1 MCAIERCC
9 SRRSGLI
16 DAVSN
21 FCACGLRPI
30 QVLCDVASA
39 PAEPA
44 ARKSEKIVKVAIV
57 HDWLV
62 TAGSAE
68 RVLQSLLECFPQAD
82 VFTIV
87 DFMEER
93 SFLKNRQVY
102 TSFIQKLPFARVR
115 YRNYLALMP
124 LAIEQF
130 DLLAYDLVLSSSHA
144 VAKGVLVG
152 PDQLHVSYVHSAL
165 RHAGELPHQNL
176 KKSGF
181 ASGLK
186 SVFVRMLLHYIR
198 GWDARSANGVD
209 YLIASSRYSSRRIQQ
224 AYQRDSTVIYPPV
237 DVSGLSVGT
246 HKEDFYVT
254 ASSMVPHKRIDLIVK
269 AFSRTP
275 ERRLVVIGD
284 GPDMARIKAAAG
296 PNVEILG
303 YRPFDVLHD
312 HLQRARAFVFA
323 AEEDFDVSIVEAQAC
338 GTPVIAFGKGGALE
352 SVIGLPDERPTG
364 VFFREQT
371 IESLI
376 SAVDTFEQ
384 HSDRFNSTFCRENAE
399 RFSAG
404 TFKAALST
412 FVDVRLA
419 SFRSE
424 AALSSTQ
431 PPSVRLARQ
440 RRQPS
445 ADETVGLNDHRST
458 AVKNT
463 RLNSTSP
470 RRR

>member
-1 MCAIERCC
+1 M
-9 SRRSGLI
+9 
-16 DAVSN
+16 
-21 FCACGLRPI
+21 
-30 QVLCDVASA
+30 
-39 PAEPA
+39 
-44 ARKSEKIVKVAIV
+44 KVAIV

-68 RVLQSLLECFPQAD
+68 RVLQSILECFPQAD
-82 VFTIV
+82 IFTIV
-87 DFMEER
+87 DFLEDR
-93 SFLKNRQVY
+93 SFLKNRRVY
-102 TSFIQKLPFARVR
+102 TSFIQKLPFARAR

-152 PDQLHVSYVHSAL
+152 PDQLHVSYVHSSI
-165 RHAGELPHQNL
+165 RHARDLQHQNL
-176 KKSGF
+176 KESGF

-186 SVFVRMLLHYIR
+186 SVFVHYIR

-209 YLIASSRYSSRRIQQ
+209 HLIANSRYSSRRIQQ

-237 DVSGLSVGT
+237 DVSGLSVGIR
-246 HKEDFYVT
+246 KQDFYVT

-275 ERRLVVIGD
+275 ERRLVVIGE
-284 GPDMARIKAAAG
+284 GPDMARIMAAAG

-303 YRPFDVLHD
+303 YQPFDVLHD
-312 HLQRARAFVFA
+312 HLLRARGFVFA

-384 HSDRFNSTFCRENAE
+384 HSGCFNSTFCRENAE
-399 RFSAG
+399 RFSAEN
-404 TFKAALST
+404 FKAALST
-412 FVDVRLA
+412 FVEVRLA

-424 AALSSTQ
+424 AALSSAQ
-431 PPSVRLARQ
+431 PPSVRPSPQ
-440 RRQPS
+440 RRPS
-445 ADETVGLNDHRST
+445 ADGTAGLNDRRST
-458 AVKNT
+458 VVEDT
-463 RLNSTSP
+463 RLNSMSP

>member
-1 MCAIERCC
+1 M
-9 SRRSGLI
+9 
-16 DAVSN
+16 
-21 FCACGLRPI
+21 
-30 QVLCDVASA
+30 
-39 PAEPA
+39 
-44 ARKSEKIVKVAIV
+44 KVAIV

-68 RVLQSLLECFPQAD
+68 RVLQSMLECFPQAD
-82 VFTIV
+82 IFTIV
-87 DFMEER
+87 DFLEDR

-102 TSFIQKLPFARVR
+102 TSFIQKLPFARAR
-115 YRNYLALMP
+115 YRSYLALMP

-152 PDQLHVSYVHSAL
+152 PNQLHVSYVHSSI
-165 RHAGELPHQNL
+165 RHARDLQHQNL
-176 KKSGF
+176 RESGF
-181 ASGLK
+181 ASGLE

-209 YLIASSRYSSRRIQQ
+209 HLIANSRYSSRRIQQ

-237 DVSGLSVGT
+237 DVSGLSVGIR
-246 HKEDFYVT
+246 KQDFYVT

-296 PNVEILG
+296 PNVEILV
-303 YRPFDVLHD
+303 YQPFDVLHD

-323 AEEDFDVSIVEAQAC
+323 AEEDFDSSIVEAQAC

-352 SVIGLPDERPTG
+352 SVTGLPDERPTG
-364 VFFREQT
+364 VFFKEQT

-376 SAVDTFEQ
+376 RAVDTFEQ
-384 HSDRFNSTFCRENAE
+384 HSGCFNSTFCRENAE
-399 RFSAG
+399 RFSAEN
-404 TFKAALST
+404 FKEALST
-412 FVDVRLA
+412 FVEVRLA

-431 PPSVRLARQ
+431 PSSIRPALQGRRL
-440 RRQPS
+440 S
-445 ADETVGLNDHRST
+445 
-458 AVKNT
+458 
-463 RLNSTSP
+463 
-470 RRR
+470 

>member
-1 MCAIERCC
+1 M
-9 SRRSGLI
+9 
-16 DAVSN
+16 
-21 FCACGLRPI
+21 
-30 QVLCDVASA
+30 
-39 PAEPA
+39 
-44 ARKSEKIVKVAIV
+44 KVAIV

-68 RVLQSLLECFPQAD
+68 RVLQSILECFPQAD
-82 VFTIV
+82 IFTIV
-87 DFMEER
+87 DFLEDR
-93 SFLKNRQVY
+93 SFLKNRQVT
-102 TSFIQKLPFARVR
+102 TSFVQKLPFARAQ

-130 DLLAYDLVLSSSHA
+130 DLLAYDLVVSSSHA

-152 PDQLHVSYVHSAL
+152 PDQLHVSYVHSSIRYARDL
-165 RHAGELPHQNL
+165 QHQNL
-176 KKSGF
+176 REFGF

-186 SVFVRMLLHYIR
+186 SVFVRMLLHYLR

-209 YLIASSRYSSRRIQQ
+209 HLIANSRYSSRRIQQ

-237 DVSGLSVGT
+237 DVSGLSVGIR
-246 HKEDFYVT
+246 KQDFYVT

-284 GPDMARIKAAAG
+284 GPDMARIMAAAS

-303 YRPFDVLHD
+303 YQPFDVLHD
-312 HLQRARAFVFA
+312 HLLRARAFVFA

-364 VFFREQT
+364 VFFGEQT
-371 IESLI
+371 IESMI
-376 SAVDTFEQ
+376 SAVDIFEQ
-384 HSDRFNSTFCRENAE
+384 QSGCFNSTFCRENAE
-399 RFSAG
+399 RFSAEN
-404 TFKAALST
+404 FKAALST
-412 FVDVRLA
+412 FVEVRLA

-424 AALSSTQ
+424 AALSSAQ
-431 PPSVRLARQ
+431 PPSVRPARQ
-440 RRQPS
+440 RRRPS
-445 ADETVGLNDHRST
+445 ADGTAGLNDRRST
-458 AVKNT
+458 AVEDT

>member
-1 MCAIERCC
+1 M
-9 SRRSGLI
+9 
-16 DAVSN
+16 
-21 FCACGLRPI
+21 
-30 QVLCDVASA
+30 
-39 PAEPA
+39 
-44 ARKSEKIVKVAIV
+44 KVAIV

-68 RVLQSLLECFPQAD
+68 RVLQSMLECFPQAD
-82 VFTIV
+82 IFTIV
-87 DFMEER
+87 DFLEDR
-93 SFLKNRQVY
+93 SFLKNRKVT
-102 TSFIQKLPFARVR
+102 TSFIQKLPFARTR

-130 DLLAYDLVLSSSHA
+130 DLFAYDLVLSSSHA

-152 PDQLHVSYVHSAL
+152 PDQLHVSYVHSSL
-165 RHAGELPHQNL
+165 RHARDLQHQNL

-181 ASGLK
+181 ASSLK
-186 SVFVRMLLHYIR
+186 SVFARMLLHYIR

-209 YLIASSRYSSRRIQQ
+209 HLIANSHYSSRRIQQ

-237 DVSGLSVGT
+237 DVSGLSVGI
-246 HKEDFYVT
+246 HKQDFYVSV
-254 ASSMVPHKRIDLIVK
+254 SSMVSNKHIDLIVK
-269 AFSRTP
+269 AFSRMP

-303 YRPFDVLHD
+303 YQPFDVLHD
-312 HLQRARAFVFA
+312 HLQRARAFVFT

-364 VFFREQT
+364 AFFREQT

-384 HSDRFNSTFCRENAE
+384 HSGRFNSTFCRENAE
-399 RFSAG
+399 RFSAAN
-404 TFKAALST
+404 FKAALST
-412 FVDVRLA
+412 FVEVRLA

-424 AALSSTQ
+424 AAFSSAQ
-431 PPSVRLARQ
+431 PPSVRQALLW
-440 RRQPS
+440 RRPS
-445 ADETVGLNDHRST
+445 GDGTVW
-458 AVKNT
+458 
-463 RLNSTSP
+463 P
-470 RRR
+470 Q

>member
-1 MCAIERCC
+1 M
-9 SRRSGLI
+9 
-16 DAVSN
+16 
-21 FCACGLRPI
+21 
-30 QVLCDVASA
+30 ASA
-39 PAEPA
+39 PDAPS

-68 RVLQSLLECFPQAD
+68 GAPERVTERVLHSILECFPQAD
-82 VFTIV
+82 IFTIV
-87 DFMEER
+87 DFLEDR
-93 SFLKNRQVY
+93 SILKNRQVY
-102 TSFIQKLPFARVR
+102 TSFIQKLPFARTR

-124 LAIEQF
+124 LAAEQF
-130 DLLAYDLVLSSSHA
+130 DLSAYDLVLSNSHA

-152 PDQLHVSYVHSAL
+152 PDQLHVSYVHSSV
-165 RHAGELPHQNL
+165 RHTRELQHQNL

-181 ASGLK
+181 ASGVK
-186 SVFVRMLLHYIR
+186 SVFARMLLHYIR

-209 YLIASSRYSSRRIQQ
+209 HLIANSRYGSRRIQQ

-237 DVSGLSVGT
+237 DVSSLSVGL
-246 HKEDFYVT
+246 HKQDFYVT
-254 ASSMVPHKRIDLIVK
+254 ASSMAPHMRIGLIVK
-269 AFSRTP
+269 AFSQTP
-275 ERRLVVIGD
+275 GRRLVVIGD

-303 YRPFDVLHD
+303 YQPFDVLHD

-323 AEEDFDVSIVEAQAC
+323 AEKDFDISIVEAQAC
-338 GTPVIAFGKGGALE
+338 GTPVIAFGKGGAVE

-364 VFFREQT
+364 VFFGEQK

-384 HSDRFNSTFCRENAE
+384 HSGRFNSTFCRNNAE

-404 TFKAALST
+404 NFKAAFST
-412 FVDVRLA
+412 FVEVRLA
-419 SFRSE
+419 RFRSE
-424 AALSSTQ
+424 AALSNTQ
-431 PPSVRLARQ
+431 VSPVRPVPQ
-440 RRQPS
+440 RRWS
-445 ADETVGLNDHRST
+445 LRDGTVGLNDHRS
-458 AVKNT
+458 AAIENT
-463 RLNSTSP
+463 RLNRTSL